1 MGSPGY
7 KEFACLFVFSSIGA
21 NAGSSSETE
30 NLKSRNKNVITA
42 KAN

>member
-7 KEFACLFVFSSIGA
+7 KEFACLFVFSIGA
-21 NAGSSSETE
+21 NVGSSSETE